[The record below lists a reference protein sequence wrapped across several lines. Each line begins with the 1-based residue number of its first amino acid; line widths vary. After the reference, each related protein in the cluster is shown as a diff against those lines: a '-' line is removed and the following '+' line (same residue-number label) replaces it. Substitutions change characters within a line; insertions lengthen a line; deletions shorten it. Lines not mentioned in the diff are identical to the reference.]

1 MLYYFQ
7 RRQADA
13 AITGDYRGNALRY
26 LERDIGSFKH
36 GQVIMGMAVDE
47 SRRQHESGG
56 VQTCIR
62 LPMSAV
68 AQVDNPVAV
77 DGNVDIAG
85 HPATTIDDSGPRY

>member
-1 MLYYFQ
+1 MLSHLQ
-7 RRQADA
+7 WRQADA

-26 LERDIGSFKH
+26 LERDIGSLKH

-47 SRRQHESGG
+47 SGRQHQSGG

-62 LPMSAV
+62 LPVPAV

-77 DGNVDIAG
+77 DDNVDIAG
-85 HPATTIDDSGPRY
+85 HAAATIDDSGPNY